1 MPRARSEAARET
13 VERLRAIHKKAR
25 ALLAGH
31 PVNAA
36 RRAAGKDPANS
47 IWVWSPGRRP
57 RMEPLTRRFGIT
69 GAAISAVDLI
79 RGIGVYAGL
88 ERIDVPGATGLA
100 DTNYEGKA
108 AAAVDA
114 LGRHDFAYVH
124 VEATDEAGHARDL
137 ELKIR
142 CIEMLDRRLV
152 GPILEGIEARGIRAA
167 VAVLPDHP
175 TPVETGAH
183 ASDPVPVAIWR
194 PGEKPDAVQGYD
206 EEQVRKGSLGLLRGD
221 GFIRRVLGA

>member
-1 MPRARSEAARET
+1 
-13 VERLRAIHKKAR
+13 
-25 ALLAGH
+25 
-31 PVNAA
+31 
-36 RRAAGKDPANS
+36 
-47 IWVWSPGRRP
+47 
-57 RMEPLTRRFGIT
+57 MEPLTRRFGIT
-69 GAAISAVDLI
+69 GAAISALDLI

-108 AAAVDA
+108 AAALDA
-114 LGRHDFAYVH
+114 LARHDFAYVH

-152 GPILEGIEARGIRAA
+152 RPILEGIEARGIEAA

-194 PGEKPDAVQGYD
+194 PGEAADAVRGYD
-206 EEQVRKGSLGLLRGD
+206 EEQVKAGALGLLRGD